1 VNDLRKLSEPTGCA
15 GLTRGRR
22 RGVALAGAAA
32 LALLLGL
39 LLGLAGCSSAGS
51 GGKAGS
57 GGQSTSPP
65 GTAAAQRPA
74 SPAKLLIA
82 SPHNGQV
89 VKGGIVQLRLDLRN
103 AKIVA
108 ATTTNIRP
116 DQGHVHVMLDG
127 RLISM
132 NYSLQEALPKLSPGT
147 HVLRVEFVAA
157 DHLPFDPR
165 VLTQAAFEVRQ

>member
-1 VNDLRKLSEPTGCA
+1 MRGGARRLRWRLAAAAA
-15 GLTRGRR
+15 GLVL
-22 RGVALAGAAA
+22 VAAVAACSGGGAA
-32 LALLLGL
+32 GQ
-39 LLGLAGCSSAGS
+39 
-51 GGKAGS
+51 AGS
-57 GGQSTSPP
+57 GGQASAPAST
-65 GTAAAQRPA
+65 TAAERPS
-74 SPAKLLIA
+74 SPAKLTIET
-82 SPHNGQV
+82 PHNGQV
-89 VKGGIVQLRLDLRN
+89 VKGGSVQLRLGLRN

-132 NYSLQEALPKLSPGT
+132 NYQLSQALPKLTPGT
-147 HVLRVEFVAA
+147 HVLQVEFVAA

>member
-1 VNDLRKLSEPTGCA
+1 MRKKMTQ
-15 GLTRGRR
+15 
-22 RGVALAGAAA
+22 ALPLPIRAGAAVLA
-32 LALLLGL
+32 LAA
-39 LLGLAGCSSAGS
+39 GLAACSSGGS
-51 GGKAGS
+51 GS
-57 GGQSTSPP
+57 GGQAGSDGQAGTPP
-65 GTAAAQRPA
+65 STAAAARPS
-74 SPAKLLIA
+74 SPAKLTIDA
-82 SPHNGQV
+82 PHNGQV
-89 VKGGIVQLRLDLRN
+89 VKGGSVQLQLGLRN

-132 NYSLQEALPKLSPGT
+132 NYRLAQALPKLTPGT
-147 HVLRVEFVAA
+147 HVLQVEFVAA